1 MKNLPTPALQDA
13 FGGNFE
19 VVAPCEVDDKVGR
32 GVEDEGEVVE
42 AGQAEDP
49 RADLTWT
56 YVFSTPWIF
65 PSVN

>member
-1 MKNLPTPALQDA
+1 MKNLPTPAMQDA

-49 RADLTWT
+49 WLDLA
-56 YVFSTPWIF
+56 
-65 PSVN
+65 